1 MKINVA
7 MQLAKNDIIN
17 NINEVITKYNLPIC
31 LLVGIIEDLNTEIHN
46 LSDNE
51 LKADMDAY
59 FKELSKE
66 EKKNNKKEKESDK

>member
-17 NINEVITKYNLPIC
+17 SINEIITRYNLPIC

-66 EKKNNKKEKESDK
+66 EKKKNKKEKESEK

>member
-17 NINEVITKYNLPIC
+17 SINDIITKYNLPIC
-31 LLVGIIEDLNTEIHN
+31 LLVGMIDELATEIHN

-51 LKADMDAY
+51 LKSDMEAY
-59 FKELSKE
+59 FKELAKE
-66 EKKNNKKEKESDK
+66 EKKKNKKEKESEK

>member
-17 NINEVITKYNLPIC
+17 SINDIITRYNLPIC

-66 EKKNNKKEKESDK
+66 EKKKNKKEKESEK